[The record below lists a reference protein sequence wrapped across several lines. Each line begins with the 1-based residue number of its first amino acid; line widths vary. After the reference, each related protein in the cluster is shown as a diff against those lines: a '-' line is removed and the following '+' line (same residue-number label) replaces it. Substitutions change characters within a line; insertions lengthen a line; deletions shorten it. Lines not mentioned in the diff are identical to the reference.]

1 MARNRKMDKQG
12 GTNPVNRDVNAA
24 NRAIMAI
31 QLRAK
36 KMTYEEIAGRCGYA
50 NASSCRKAILREM
63 QRVVVDNVDELRREE
78 AEGLD
83 RLESK
88 CWERLEAGGDY
99 DKAML
104 FAVDRIVQI
113 KERRAKLMG
122 LDQTQAS
129 AMASARVVI
138 REIPKDYLGD
148 VVVSTEQEQAK

>member
-1 MARNRKMDKQG
+1 LARNRKMDKQG

>member
-1 MARNRKMDKQG
+1 MDKQG